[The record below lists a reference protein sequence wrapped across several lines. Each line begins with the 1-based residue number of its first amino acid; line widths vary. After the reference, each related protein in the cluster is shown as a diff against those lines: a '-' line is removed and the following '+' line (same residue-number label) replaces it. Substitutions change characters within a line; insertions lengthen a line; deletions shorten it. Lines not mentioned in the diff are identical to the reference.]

1 MKNLLKFANNVC
13 SNISSYSYGLFS
25 TTSGLTGENQKSF
38 DTKFPAPHSIAE
50 VQPPSTSLCCKQKG
64 NSSPTP
70 HSPVCGLGWLEVK
83 MYLGSPS
90 SWDGSGG
97 DRKQGS

>member
-50 VQPPSTSLCCKQKG
+50 VQPPIHLTVLQAERELEPHPPLTSLWPRLARGK
-64 NSSPTP
+64 N
-70 HSPVCGLGWLEVK
+70 VLG
-83 MYLGSPS
+83 
-90 SWDGSGG
+90 
-97 DRKQGS
+97 